1 MTHDTIRVIGL
12 IAAAATALPSC
23 AAGGESSDEAECR
36 SGAECAS
43 GVCLGSGRCA
53 PVQSDAGSDASTDVT
68 SQNDAAPDSA
78 ADSAPPQETGGD
90 APAVDPDASEAGA
103 CADDGVIESGEAMF
117 QAGVEA
123 DYRVSSSVSPFDSA
137 GTCNGSVCTW
147 DFVAL
152 NASTKDEKVRN
163 APLQDQWFAH
173 EAEFANA
180 TYASLLGPVTIGV
193 CTYVEYGVYRL
204 EGDALL
210 LVGLVSETDDLYA
223 RTKLVFEPAVPV
235 LKFPLQKG
243 AAWSVDT
250 VATGRICDSA
260 LEYQIDQT
268 YSFDVDKS
276 GTLKVPAGDYSALR
290 VNMLM
295 ERKVG
300 VGVTSTKQRTHLF
313 VSPCAPTL
321 ARIVGPD
328 GSDAAE
334 FQQAELARRLL
345 KGP

>member
-1 MTHDTIRVIGL
+1 MSHDSTRG
-12 IAAAATALPSC
+12 TALVALATTMLPCC
-23 AAGGESSDEAECR
+23 AAGGESSDDPECR
-36 SGAECAS
+36 TGAECVS
-43 GVCLGSGRCA
+43 GVCLGSGQCA
-53 PVQSDAGSDASTDVT
+53 PVQSDAGTD
-68 SQNDAAPDSA
+68 SGMDSA
-78 ADSAPPQETGGD
+78 APHDGSADSPMDANPAQEAAADGPEVPSD
-90 APAVDPDASEAGA
+90 AAEAGK

-123 DYRVSSSVSPFDSA
+123 DYRVSSSVSPFDSS
-137 GTCNGSVCTW
+137 GTCNGTVCTW

-204 EGDALL
+204 ETDALL
-210 LVGLVSETDDLYA
+210 LVGLVSETNDLYA
-223 RTKLVFEPAVPV
+223 RTKLAFDPPVPV

-243 AAWSVDT
+243 ATWSTDT
-250 VATGRICDSA
+250 VASGRICDSA

-268 YSFDVDKS
+268 YSFEVDKS
-276 GTLKVPAGDYSALR
+276 GTLKVPAGDFSALR
-290 VNMLM
+290 VSMLM
-295 ERKVG
+295 ERKLG
-300 VGVTSTKQRTHLF
+300 VGVTSTQQRTHLF

-345 KGP
+345 QGP